1 VKVLIAACLLTGF
14 IVVPV
19 NADIIYFKDGMK
31 TICQERTWEE
41 NGEVKCEYAGWI
53 ITYQKT
59 DILRIVKTT
68 RPKASATTNR
78 TAPAKQT
85 TRPKTSAT
93 TNRTAPDKQTT
104 QPAKKPLATK
114 STAEGSITK
123 KIKTGPNQAI
133 GPAFYDPRRSYKYW
147 AGQNS
152 KHKTYKEA
160 IQALAKK
167 YNSTSQWV
175 QTHMGDS
182 NDLDQIHRNLAKPE
196 PKQVSPKAPPTAG
209 TAPETLFY
217 NPRRPYPYWTSKQSK
232 HKSYKEAI
240 QALAKQYDRA
250 PDWIKLNMG
259 ATNDL
264 NKIHQNLV
272 ERKAAAPAG

>member
-14 IVVPV
+14 IVVPA

-68 RPKASATTNR
+68 RPKTSATTNG
-78 TAPAKQT
+78 TAPDKQT

-104 QPAKKPLATK
+104 QPAKKPLATQ
-114 STAEGSITK
+114 STAAGSITK

-152 KHKTYKEA
+152 KHKTYTEA

-167 YNSTSQWV
+167 YHSTPQLV
-175 QTHMGDS
+175 QAHMGDS

-196 PKQVSPKAPPTAG
+196 PKQVSPKAQPTAG
-209 TAPETLFY
+209 TAPEMLFY

-272 ERKAAAPAG
+272 ERKAADSAG

>member
-14 IVVPV
+14 IVVPA

-68 RPKASATTNR
+68 RPK
-78 TAPAKQT
+78 
-85 TRPKTSAT
+85 TSAT
-93 TNRTAPDKQTT
+93 TKRTAPDKQTT
-104 QPAKKPLATK
+104 QPAKKPLATQ
-114 STAEGSITK
+114 STAAGSTTK
-123 KIKTGPNQAI
+123 KIKTAPNQAI

-152 KHKTYKEA
+152 KHKTYTEA

-167 YNSTSQWV
+167 YHSTPQLV
-175 QTHMGDS
+175 QAHMGDS

-196 PKQVSPKAPPTAG
+196 PKQVSPKAQPTAG
-209 TAPETLFY
+209 TAPEMLFY

-264 NKIHQNLV
+264 HKIHQNLV
-272 ERKAAAPAG
+272 ERQAADSAG